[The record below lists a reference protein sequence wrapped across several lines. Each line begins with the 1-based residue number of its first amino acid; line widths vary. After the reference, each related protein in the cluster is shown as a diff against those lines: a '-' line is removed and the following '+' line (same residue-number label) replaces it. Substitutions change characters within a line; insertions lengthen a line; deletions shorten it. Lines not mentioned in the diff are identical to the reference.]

1 MERTDRRYDRMEG
14 RVQMVSE
21 KAPAKINLT
30 LDARYKRPDGYH
42 ELEMVMTTVD
52 LADRIDLEDRDGSSI
67 TLESSSGLVPQD
79 ERNLA
84 YRAAALLREKTGVRR
99 GVHIRIHK
107 RIPVAAGLAGGSS
120 DAAATLRGLNR
131 LWKLGLSGRELADIG
146 AEIGSDIP
154 FCVHSGTAVAKG
166 RGEILE
172 PLPAPPPCWVVLA
185 KPAHGVST
193 ADVFGRL
200 NVGAISERPDTE
212 AMAEAVCSG
221 DFDRITGL
229 LGNVLEPVTMGMH
242 PEVGKI
248 KRKMLEFGAEGALMS
263 GSGPTVFALV
273 RKESKAKR
281 LVNGLKGFCRQVF
294 AVRML
299 GKPIDSLD

>member
-1 MERTDRRYDRMEG
+1 VQLGG
-14 RVQMVSE
+14 RDLLVSI

-30 LDARYKRPDGYH
+30 LDALYKRPDGYH

-52 LADRIDLEDRDGSSI
+52 LFDRIDLYEREGPLIS
-67 TLESSSGLVPQD
+67 LESSSGLVPQD

-84 YRAAALLREKTGVRR
+84 YRAAALLKEKLGVKR
-99 GVHIRIHK
+99 GVHIHIDK

-131 LWKLGLSGRELADIG
+131 LWKLGLSDEELAAIG
-146 AEIGSDIP
+146 AEIGSDVP
-154 FCVHSGTAVAKG
+154 FCVYAGTALAKG
-166 RGEILE
+166 RGEILT

-185 KPAHGVST
+185 KPSHGVST

-200 NVGAISERPDTE
+200 KVDEIRDHPQTQKMVE
-212 AMAEAVCSG
+212 ALETRNYDSIV
-221 DFDRITGL
+221 RH
-229 LGNVLEPVTMGMH
+229 LGNVLEPVTMDMH
-242 PEVGKI
+242 SSVRKI
-248 KRKMLEFGAEGALMS
+248 KRKMLEFGADGALMS

-273 RKESKAKR
+273 KQESRARR
-281 LVNGLKGFCRQVF
+281 LVNGLRGFCQQVY

-299 GKPIDSLD
+299 GVRTDGVLDGIRTK